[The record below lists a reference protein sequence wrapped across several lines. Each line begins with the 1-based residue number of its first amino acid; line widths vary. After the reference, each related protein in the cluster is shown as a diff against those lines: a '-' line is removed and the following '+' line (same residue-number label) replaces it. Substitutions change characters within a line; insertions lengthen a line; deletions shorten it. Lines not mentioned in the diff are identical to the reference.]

1 MDQMHT
7 TDAAPMDAQAM
18 AARAQETIKA
28 RLQAIVSRLQTE
40 ADERVNKRTHIE
52 KRWLDDLR
60 QYHGQYD
67 DATLKNLT
75 ENEGSRVFVNLTRPK
90 TDAMSARLED
100 LLFPTDDRNWGI
112 RPTPVPNLT
121 EDADQAVS
129 EAEELE
135 KQAEAA
141 QAQAQGGDP
150 QAMMQAQEMSAR
162 ANAAR
167 DKAARLQAI
176 VAEAKRRSDLMQ
188 KEIEDQLKESS
199 YHAVSRDQ
207 IDMAAKIGTGVTKGP
222 VTGDMIRKGW
232 KQRPQIDEYGNPV
245 IGPDGQPVPGDYEL
259 NQTAGNQP
267 GMRYVDIWNWFPDM
281 DARTVEESDGFFERH
296 LLNAKGLRKL
306 SLLPGFSKAAI
317 RRLLEIK
324 PQSSAPSYLVDLRNI
339 TGQNSDTVNDR
350 YHVWE
355 YTGCLTAEEIRD
367 LALAFEDHQTL
378 TDVEDADPLDELN
391 VIVWFCQ
398 GEVLKFAIYPYDSSE
413 PIYSV
418 FNLLKDDSSIFGFGI
433 PWMMREAQRAL
444 NAAWRMMM
452 DNAALGTGPQLFI
465 DKKQIE
471 PADGKWT
478 MKPRK
483 VWFFKDGVPKD
494 QRVMDQFAIDMRQ
507 NELSGIIAL
516 ASKFI
521 DDETAIPQIAQ
532 GEQGSHITKT
542 AQGMAILMNAT
553 NTVFRRIVKNFDDD
567 VTVPTIRRF
576 YDWNMQFNEKDAI
589 KGDFDVDARGSSVL
603 LVREMQAQNL
613 FALLLQLGAH
623 PVYGPMLRHAEGL
636 RLLMR
641 TFLIPSDEIV
651 LTDKEIEKVMA
662 QAAEAEQ
669 EEEQGQGGNG
679 ADPMDAEIKRAEL
692 EFKRQELQM
701 KVELANMDRDTKL
714 RLAEIQ
720 RDTTMMQM
728 AERLNMT
735 MEQVQAKLQDSRE
748 EREARERKF
757 VTELAVTERQGP
769 SGGGHF

>member
-1 MDQMHT
+1 MDQMQT
-7 TDAAPMDAQAM
+7 TDAAPMNAQAM
-18 AARAQETIKA
+18 AARAQETIKT
-28 RLQAIVSRLQTE
+28 RLQAIVHRLQRE
-40 ADERVNKRTHIE
+40 ADERVNKRSHIE

-67 DATLKNLT
+67 DKTLANL
-75 ENEGSRVFVNLTRPK
+75 EDNEGSKVFVNLTRPK

-112 RPTPVPNLT
+112 RPTPVPHLT

-129 EAEELE
+129 EAEALE
-135 KQAEAA
+135 TQAQAARAEAEGGNPQAAA
-141 QAQAQGGDP
+141 QAE
-150 QAMMQAQEMSAR
+150 EMSAR
-162 ANAAR
+162 ADAAR
-167 DKAARLQAI
+167 TKAAKLQAT

-188 KEIEDQLKESS
+188 KEIDDQLKESG

-207 IDMAAKIGTGVTKGP
+207 IDMAAKIGTGVIKGP

-232 KQRPQIDEYGNPV
+232 TQKPQVGEDGRPV
-245 IGPDGQPVPGDYEL
+245 IGPDGNPVPGEYEL

-267 GMRYVDIWNWFPDM
+267 GMRNVDMFNWFPDM

-296 LLNAKGLRKL
+296 LLNSKGLRKL
-306 SLLPGFSKAAI
+306 SRLPGFSKSAI
-317 RRLLEIK
+317 RRLLELS
-324 PQSSAPSYLVDLRNI
+324 PMGSAPSYLVSLRNI
-339 TGQNSDTVNDR
+339 TGQNSETVNDR

-367 LALAFEDHQTL
+367 LALSFEDHDTL
-378 TDVEDADPLDELN
+378 ADVEDADPLDELN

-465 DKKQIE
+465 DRKQIE
-471 PADGKWT
+471 PADGKWA
-478 MKPRK
+478 MRPRK

-532 GEQGSHITKT
+532 GEQGAHITKT

-576 YDWNMQFNEKDAI
+576 YDWNMQFNDKEAI

-603 LVREMQAQNL
+603 LVREMQSQNL
-613 FALLLQLGAH
+613 LTLLLQLGGH
-623 PVYGPMLRHAEGL
+623 PVYGPMLRHADGL
-636 RLLMR
+636 RMLMR
-641 TFLIPSDEIV
+641 TFLIPADEIV
-651 LTDKEIEKVMA
+651 LTDKEIEKIMA
-662 QAAEAEQ
+662 QAAEAQQQ
-669 EEEQGQGGNG
+669 EDAQGQGDG
-679 ADPMDAEIKRAEL
+679 DPMDAEIKRAEL
-692 EFKRQELQM
+692 EFKQQELQV
-701 KVELANMDRDTKL
+701 KVELANMDRETKI
-714 RLAEIQ
+714 RLAEIH

-735 MEQVQAKLQDSRE
+735 MEQLQAKLQDSRE

-757 VTELAVTERQGP
+757 ATEVAVTERMGP
-769 SGGGHF
+769 SGGGYF